1 MSVFQCERRLS
12 ELVIENPLV
21 RACDDERD
29 SLAFYHA
36 SSLFLSR
43 PFLFSR
49 LYSSFRGRRR
59 TRERA
64 SRARKFGNNS
74 SVYQCAAE
82 ASVFPR
88 ASTAKILIY
97 DGGNERKRKREGGER
112 ERKGA
117 RERERE
123 SSRARPFVSRIS
135 AHFPRNS
142 SIPAVTGW
150 LRPRPVGEQ
159 GRKQNVTSPPFSRR
173 FYCCHRRRLRLS
185 RILIAR
191 FTRSRYAV

>member
-43 PFLFSR
+43 PFFFSR

-74 SVYQCAAE
+74 SVYQCAPE

-117 RERERE
+117 RERERAH
-123 SSRARPFVSRIS
+123 ARVLLYLG
-135 AHFPRNS
+135 FPR
-142 SIPAVTGW
+142 IFREI
-150 LRPRPVGEQ
+150 LRYQRQPVGC
-159 GRKQNVTSPPFSRR
+159 GRDRLASRGG
-173 FYCCHRRRLRLS
+173 S
-185 RILIAR
+185 K
-191 FTRSRYAV
+191 T